1 MRESKREAALEAA
14 KQVVQREG
22 VTALSYES
30 VAAEAGLT
38 KGGLLYHFPSREDL
52 LLALHEHVAG
62 QWEQCM
68 RDEADITEV
77 DNTNDDAALS
87 STAKTVA
94 YVRASQNPDRA
105 ELLLTLE
112 AISDA
117 AARAVWNGVYDRW
130 AAPVP
135 PSADD
140 DQAMARFIAR
150 LAADGLW
157 LYESISERPMSQE
170 IRERLVAEI
179 IALGDAQRPT
189 SGGPYTP

>member
-14 KQVVQREG
+14 KHVVQRDG

-38 KGGLLYHFPSREDL
+38 KGGLLYHFPTREDL
-52 LLALHEHVAG
+52 LLALHEYVAG
-62 QWEQCM
+62 QWEQHM
-68 RDEADITEV
+68 RDEVADEVPDTSAPGPDIRGTAPLTE
-77 DNTNDDAALS
+77 A
-87 STAKTVA
+87 AKTVA

-112 AISDA
+112 AISDQ

-135 PSADD
+135 ESAEDHD
-140 DQAMARFIAR
+140 AVARFIAR

-157 LYESISERPMSQE
+157 LYESISEQPMHPQ
-170 IRERLVAEI
+170 IREHLVRAI
-179 IALGDAQRPT
+179 IALDRSEQQ
-189 SGGPYTP
+189 

>member
-68 RDEADITEV
+68 RNEV
-77 DNTNDDAALS
+77 EDDAATLS
-87 STAKTVA
+87 NTAKTAA
-94 YVRASQNPDRA
+94 YVCASQSPDRA

-112 AISDA
+112 AISDES
-117 AARAVWNGVYDRW
+117 ARAVWNGVYDRW

-135 PSADD
+135 ETAGD

-157 LYESISERPMSQE
+157 FYESISEHAMPPE
-170 IRERLVAEI
+170 VRERLVAEI
-179 IALGDAQRPT
+179 IALGE
-189 SGGPYTP
+189 